1 MSEPQ
6 EKLRSLQSHY
16 RSGKH
21 NLAREFFGPCMS
33 SFSRYRR
40 AAGFFSSSVLRTW
53 AECLPRVAADQD
65 VRIQLLV
72 SPEISEAD
80 KQAFG
85 RAVDDA
91 EKQRILDSS
100 IEHFVKDVF
109 DFQNTRTRSEQ
120 EILRGKLLAWL
131 IVHGRLELRFAINV
145 HHNQEYGIF
154 HTKIGVF
161 DYPWGDC
168 VAFTGSANESNTAH
182 AINSESVDVYRSWV
196 ESERERIE
204 TKIEEFDEAWNAN
217 SPNLKV
223 IPLSA
228 KALEYVTTAA
238 PEELP
243 SIEPTAP
250 EPEEPADLLAT
261 LWPHQKEA
269 VEAFMAA
276 GHGVLEM
283 ATGTGKT
290 RTALAIAGLLKSD
303 DRIESLIVT
312 MEGIDLLKQWYA
324 DLCSWGAEHGFK
336 RVLRHFESNHEDED
350 YLLMP
355 SGSIL
360 LCSRS
365 ALRPVL
371 RDLQRSKQ
379 VPTLIVHDEVHDL
392 GSPGSRANLQGQPQ
406 LFPYRLGLSATP
418 ERFYDADGTNFIAT
432 EIGEIVFKFG
442 LEEAIRAGILCP
454 FDYLW
459 IPYRLTNED
468 KQDLHNVYAREAG
481 ARAQGNPWTAEK
493 LMIEISRVYKKAREK
508 LPNFAGWLKTQ
519 PKDFLKS
526 SILFVEDRQYADD
539 LYGTVH
545 GQTHR
550 YSCYYADDP
559 PAVLQRFARGELDC
573 LITCHKISQGIDIRT
588 LEKIVLFSSS
598 KSRLETIQRLG
609 RCLRRDPA
617 RPQKVATVVDFVL
630 VDDKGNPDPDGI
642 DYGRFSWFQVLS
654 QVRPDHP

>member
-6 EKLRSLQSHY
+6 EKLRLLRSHY

-91 EKQRILDSS
+91 EKQHILDSS
-100 IEHFVKDVF
+100 VEHFVKDVF

-120 EILRGKLLAWL
+120 ETLRGKLLAWL
-131 IVHGRLELRFAINV
+131 IVHGRLELRFAVNI
-145 HHNQEYGIF
+145 HRNQEFGIF

-161 DYPWGDC
+161 DYPWSDC

-196 ESERERIE
+196 QSERERIE

-243 SIEPTAP
+243 NIEPRAP
-250 EPEEPADLLAT
+250 EPEEPADPLAT

-276 GHGVLEM
+276 GHGILEM

-290 RTALAIAGLLKSD
+290 RTALAIAGLLKSEGN
-303 DRIESLIVT
+303 IESLIVT
-312 MEGIDLLKQWYA
+312 MEGVDLLKQWHA

-336 RVLRHFESNHEDED
+336 RVLRHFESNHENQD

-371 RDLQRSKQ
+371 RDLQRSQ
-379 VPTLIVHDEVHDL
+379 RVPTLIVHDEVHGL
-392 GSPGSRANLQGQPQ
+392 GSPESRSNLQGQPQ

-418 ERFYDADGTNFIAT
+418 ERFYDADGTNFITT
-432 EIGEIVFKFG
+432 EIGPIVFKFG

-468 KQDLHNVYAREAG
+468 KQDLRNVRAREAA
-481 ARAQGNPWTAEK
+481 ARAQGNPWIPEK

-508 LPNFAGWLKTQ
+508 LPNFARWLKKRA
-519 PKDFLKS
+519 KDFLKS
-526 SILFVEDRQYADD
+526 SIIFVEDIQYADN
-539 LYGTVH
+539 LYSTVH
-545 GQTHR
+545 EQTHR
-550 YSCYYADDP
+550 YSCYYATDSP
-559 PAVLQRFARGELDC
+559 EILERFAQGELDC

-598 KSRLETIQRLG
+598 KSPLETIQRLG
-609 RCLRRDPA
+609 RCLRTDPD
-617 RPQKVATVVDFVL
+617 RPQKIATVVDFVL
-630 VDDKGNPDPDGI
+630 VDDNGNPDPDGI
-642 DYGRFSWFQVLS
+642 DYDRFSWFQVLS